1 MIDTKLPVSKKNIV
15 DYIKRSIE
23 TQDRIKDKV
32 MNDEIWKED
41 LILEGLFP
49 EEDNE
54 EAIRIAETLVAYAEA
69 ICRIREVVE
78 RAENQSINALR
89 REVIG
94 ILDDVE
100 KGYL

>member
-1 MIDTKLPVSKKNIV
+1 MIDTKLQVSKKNIV
-15 DYIKRSIE
+15 DYVKRSIE
-23 TQDRIKDKV
+23 TQDRIRLKV
-32 MNDEIWKED
+32 VAGKIWKED

-49 EEDNE
+49 EEDND
-54 EAIRIAETLVAYAEA
+54 EAIQIAETLVAYADA

-78 RAENQSINALR
+78 RAEHQSINALI